1 MAGAEKYPQ
10 AEWVSVSDDS
20 SRQHLVGLT
29 PFFVYRRGTGK
40 FMSLEKLNTG
50 QKALQINLDAK
61 KYGTFAE
68 IGAGQ
73 EVARWFFQVGKAS
86 GTVAKTISAY
96 DMAVS
101 DAIYGVADRYVSRKR
116 LQSMLDLEYNLLVQ
130 RLDQARGNKCTF
142 FAYADTVT
150 TKHISKA
157 GEDGGQGWLGVKF
170 QTVPQAEP
178 STIIIHARMLDWET
192 QRQQEAIG
200 VLGVNLIHGAFYRS
214 NDPIGLIG
222 SLLDNLS
229 NQRIEVDMIKF
240 SGPAFFKVDNRLMA
254 LQLVE
259 QWLTEATMFTASG
272 ETVIPSELLYKKPVL
287 LERGSFRP
295 LTNPMLDMMER
306 AQEMFVQE
314 PALAGEAPVT
324 MFEMTLRQLQIG
336 NSIDHRD
343 FLDRVDTLGALGKPV
358 LISNFLRYHRLVTYL
373 SRHTQKP
380 IGLPIGLVRLRD
392 VLDEKFYTDLP
403 GGLMESLGQLFKN
416 GAKLYVYP
424 SLDKKTGKLTTA
436 ENLEVPQHLRHLYGH
451 LLENKFVVNINNFN
465 ADALKIYSG
474 EVLAKIHSGDESL
487 AKLIP
492 PAIFEV
498 IKAKKLFGWGQKPA
512 A

>member
-1 MAGAEKYPQ
+1 
-10 AEWVSVSDDS
+10 
-20 SRQHLVGLT
+20 
-29 PFFVYRRGTGK
+29 
-40 FMSLEKLNTG
+40 MSKEKLNSG

-73 EVARWFFQVGKAS
+73 EVARWFFHVGKAS

-101 DAIYGVADRYVSRKR
+101 DAIYGSSDRYVSRSR
-116 LQSMLDLEYNLLVQ
+116 LRAMLDLEFDLLLK
-130 RLDQARGNKCTF
+130 RLDKTIGDRRTF
-142 FAYADTVT
+142 FAFANTVT
-150 TKHISKA
+150 TKNISKSS
-157 GEDGGQGWLGVKF
+157 EDGGHGWLGIKF
-170 QTVPQAEP
+170 QTIPRGDP
-178 STIIIHARMLDWET
+178 STIIIHVRLLDWET
-192 QRQQEAIG
+192 PRQQEAVG
-200 VLGVNLIHGAFYRS
+200 VIGVNLIHAAFYQHIEPER
-214 NDPIGLIG
+214 LIG
-222 SLLDNLS
+222 SLLDGLTS
-229 NQRIEVDMIKF
+229 QRVEVDMIKF
-240 SGPAFFKVDNRLMA
+240 SGPAFSGVDNRLMA

-259 QWLTEATMFTASG
+259 QWLTEAAMFTADG

-295 LTNPMLDMMER
+295 LTNPMLDMLER
-306 AQEMFVQE
+306 AQEMFVNE
-314 PALAGEAPVT
+314 PALQGEAPVV
-324 MFEMTLRQLQIG
+324 MFEMTLRQLQVG
-336 NSIDHRD
+336 DAIDHRD

-392 VLDEKFYTDLP
+392 VFDEKFYTDLP

-424 SLDKKTGKLTTA
+424 SLDKKTGKLSTV
-436 ENLEVPQHLRHLYGH
+436 ENMEVAPHQRHLYAH
-451 LLENKFVVNINNFN
+451 LVENKFIENITGYN
-465 ADALKIYSG
+465 AEMLKVYSG
-474 EVLAKIHSGDESL
+474 ELLAKIQAGDESI
-487 AKLIP
+487 AKFVP
-492 PAIFEV
+492 PQIFEL
-498 IKAKKLFGWGQKPA
+498 IKAKNLFGWAKNPPA

>member
-1 MAGAEKYPQ
+1 MIK
-10 AEWVSVSDDS
+10 
-20 SRQHLVGLT
+20 
-29 PFFVYRRGTGK
+29 
-40 FMSLEKLNTG
+40 EKLNTA

-96 DMAVS
+96 DMLVS
-101 DAIYGVADRYVSRKR
+101 DAIYGQADRYVSRKR
-116 LQSMLDLEYNLLVQ
+116 LQSMLDLEFNLLVE
-130 RLDQARGNKCTF
+130 RLDKTRGDKCTF
-142 FAYADTVT
+142 FAFADTVA
-150 TKHISKA
+150 TKHISKP
-157 GEDGGQGWLGVKF
+157 GEEGGQGWLGVKF

-178 STIIIHARMLDWET
+178 SSIIIHVRLLDFET
-192 QRQQEAIG
+192 GRQQDAVG
-200 VLGVNLIHGAFYRS
+200 HLGVNLIHAAFYQ
-214 NDPIGLIG
+214 NADPTSLIG
-222 SLLDNLS
+222 SLLEGVT

-240 SGPAFFKVDNRLMA
+240 SGPAFFRVDNRLMT

-259 QWLTEATMFTASG
+259 QWLTEAAMFTANG
-272 ETVIPSELLYKKPVL
+272 ETIIPSELLWKKPVL

-306 AQEMFVQE
+306 AQEMFVKE
-314 PALAGEAPVT
+314 PALAGETPVT
-324 MFEMTLRQLQIG
+324 MFEMTLRQLQVG
-336 NSIDHRD
+336 NAIDHQD

-358 LISNFLRYHRLVTYL
+358 LISNFLRYHRLLTYL

-424 SLDKKTGKLTTA
+424 SLDRKTGRLTTL
-436 ENLEVPQHLRHLYGH
+436 ENLEVAPHLRHLYTH
-451 LLENKFVVNINNFN
+451 LVENKFIENITSFN
-465 ADALKIYSG
+465 AGSLKIYSG

-487 AKLIP
+487 AQLIP
-492 PAIFEV
+492 PQIFEL
-498 IKAKKLFGWGQKPA
+498 IRAKKLFGWQQKATPA
-512 A
+512 ETAKVAVAPQ